1 MRGAEEPRG
10 VETQAVSAVLA
21 TERPYTARSV
31 LASTLLGSEPPA
43 LPARLLVRVGEL
55 FDISEGTAR
64 VAISRM
70 TSAGELVADDGTYRL
85 AGHLLERQARQAVA
99 RHALTNPWSG
109 SWRVEVVSVGAPRS
123 AAERAELRVAMAALR
138 LAEWRE
144 GVWLRPDNLPRDATG
159 TPDAVVRGQCQ
170 RLDARPED
178 PADELASQLWDLAGW
193 AGRARTLGRA
203 LAELQGR
210 LERRDTSAL
219 PAGFVVSAAV
229 LRHFLADP
237 LLPAELLTAEWPG
250 LDLRDAYE
258 RYDRAFK
265 ETWRQAFHQSR

>member
-1 MRGAEEPRG
+1 
-10 VETQAVSAVLA
+10 
-21 TERPYTARSV
+21 
-31 LASTLLGSEPPA
+31 
-43 LPARLLVRVGEL
+43 VRVGEL
-55 FDISEGTAR
+55 FGISEGTAR

-109 SWRVEVVSVGAPRS
+109 TWRLEVVAAGAPRS
-123 AAERAELRVAMAALR
+123 AAERSELRAAMTALR

-144 GVWLRPDNLPRDATG
+144 GVWLRPDNLPRDASG
-159 TPDAVVRGQCQ
+159 PREAVVRAQCQ
-170 RLDARPED
+170 RLDATPED
-178 PADELASQLWDLAGW
+178 DAGELAAQLWDLSGW
-193 AGRARTLGRA
+193 ARRARTLVRA
-203 LAELQGR
+203 IAELQER
-210 LERRDTSAL
+210 LDLRDTGAL

-237 LLPAELLTAEWPG
+237 LLPVELLPKEWPG
-250 LDLRDAYE
+250 PELRQAYE

-265 ETWRQAFHQSR
+265 DTWRQAFHQPR